1 MAFEF
6 GPIPASEQPDLIQFL
21 VKSFRADST
30 LNSFRPDVI
39 QWKYFSKHPEWEGP
53 RSLAIKQKGQIVA
66 HGGVWPVRLQMA
78 GAEVKAI
85 HLIDW
90 AASRAAVGAGVH
102 LLRKVAGLADVLLT
116 IGGSEDTKSV
126 LPKLGYKRRGEL
138 RLYARVVRPWLQFR
152 TTPQKN
158 WKTPVKFLRNSA
170 HALTGFP
177 TVPKGWQATKVSNF
191 TGAIEDC
198 AAPPRMTDFISSK
211 RTAAGL
217 SHLLRCPAAVFS
229 GFQVWDSQRLRG
241 YFVLAQIG
249 RQVRI
254 VDIQVNGGDQ
264 ESWHAI
270 CALAA
275 RGAAADP
282 DICEI
287 VAASSIVPTG
297 EAWLQAGFVQRRTEP
312 IFCYDP
318 RKLMSSAAGLNLSL
332 ADGDQC
338 FLTDPLFPY
347 LS

>member
-1 MAFEF
+1 
-6 GPIPASEQPDLIQFL
+6 
-21 VKSFRADST
+21 
-30 LNSFRPDVI
+30 
-39 QWKYFSKHPEWEGP
+39 
-53 RSLAIKQKGQIVA
+53 
-66 HGGVWPVRLQMA
+66 
-78 GAEVKAI
+78 
-85 HLIDW
+85 
-90 AASRAAVGAGVH
+90 
-102 LLRKVAGLADVLLT
+102 VAGLADVLLT

-198 AAPPRMTDFISSK
+198 AAPPHMTDFISSK

-217 SHLLRCPAAVFS
+217 SHLLPCPAAVFS
-229 GFQVWDSQRLRG
+229 GFQVSDSQRLRG

-264 ESWHAI
+264 ESWQAI
-270 CALAA
+270 CVLAA